1 MYDLATRAIV
11 LLRKRSTH
19 DKALAFQACDRCKFT
34 QMSSE
39 KEFEDLV
46 NSPA

>member
-1 MYDLATRAIV
+1 MYDLATRAVV
-11 LLRKRSTH
+11 LLCKRSTH
-19 DKALAFQACDRCKFT
+19 DKALAFQAGDRCKFT
-34 QMSSE
+34 QMSSK